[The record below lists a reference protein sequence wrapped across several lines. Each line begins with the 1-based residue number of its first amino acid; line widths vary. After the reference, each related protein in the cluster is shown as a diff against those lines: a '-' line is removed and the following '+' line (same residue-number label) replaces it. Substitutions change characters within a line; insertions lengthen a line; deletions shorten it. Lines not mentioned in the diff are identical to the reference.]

1 MRRDGLRL
9 TATTT
14 GLEGM
19 KDVVVAGGAGG
30 WRWNG
35 AGAGAGAA
43 TATAAAAVVSGTG
56 VSGGRS
62 ASAATSGSGS
72 GSGSMGKAKASGEA
86 RGGGSASGHA
96 GAEQTTGPGWRSAG
110 FQRDA
115 LLAGLGLAGA
125 LGVASGAFG
134 FHGLGR
140 MLRARGE
147 GEERVR
153 QLSRIWNTGVNYS
166 LVHCAAGVGLLAPAG
181 VAGAGTGFGGGGGL
195 AGHAAGD
202 TPLPHRWTAG
212 LFLLGTQLF
221 GTGLTL
227 FVATQARPFQM
238 LAPIGGTALVGG
250 WLHLAYDAAS
260 RALA

>member
-1 MRRDGLRL
+1 MRF

-14 GLEGM
+14 GLVAM

-30 WRWNG
+30 WWRWNG
-35 AGAGAGAA
+35 AGAGA
-43 TATAAAAVVSGTG
+43 ATAAAAAAGVSGTG
-56 VSGGRS
+56 VSGGSQRS
-62 ASAATSGSGS
+62 AFASTSGS

-110 FQRDA
+110 IQRDA

-181 VAGAGTGFGGGGGL
+181 VAGAGAGAGTGFGGGGGGL
-195 AGHAAGD
+195 AGPNAAGD
-202 TPLPHRWTAG
+202 TPLPHAWTAG